1 MLVLRANVVEEG
13 LREGSEALVL
23 RGGEHPLA
31 RLAQLEDEFAAISA
45 RLEETLDTNLIK
57 VLLEFSH
64 KFDRNK

>member
-45 RLEETLDTNLIK
+45 RLEETLDTNP
-57 VLLEFSH
+57 
-64 KFDRNK
+64 N